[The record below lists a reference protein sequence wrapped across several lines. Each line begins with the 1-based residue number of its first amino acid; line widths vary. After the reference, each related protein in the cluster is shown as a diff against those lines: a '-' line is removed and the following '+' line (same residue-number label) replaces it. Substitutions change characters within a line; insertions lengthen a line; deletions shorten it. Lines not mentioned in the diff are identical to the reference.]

1 MLAKINVLFQSTKIW
16 VNCRKQENEHKNYVQ
31 RFFTI
36 FTIFYNAIIFLVEEY
51 CFNLIVH
58 VTINDRAF
66 NCKPLLHISLSC
78 MFHRF
83 FNTPV
88 HLHNT

>member
-1 MLAKINVLFQSTKIW
+1 MFCFESTKIW

-36 FTIFYNAIIFLVEEY
+36 FTILYNAIIFLVEEY